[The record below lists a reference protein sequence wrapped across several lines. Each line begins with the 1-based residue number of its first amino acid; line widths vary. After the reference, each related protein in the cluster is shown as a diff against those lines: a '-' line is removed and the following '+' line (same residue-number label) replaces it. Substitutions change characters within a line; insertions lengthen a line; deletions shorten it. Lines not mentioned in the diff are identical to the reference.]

1 MPPSEYCFATVGDLA
16 RSLRQHEVSPTELA
30 EAAHAA
36 LASIGPHFNTVAAL
50 LPERSRR
57 EAERA
62 ERRLAGR
69 GDAPPLCGIP
79 YGVKDLYAAWGGP
92 TTWGVPTF
100 RERVLED
107 DATAVRRLARAG
119 GVLSAKLNMV
129 ELAGAGRARIA
140 GASLH
145 GSGRNPWDP
154 ARYAGGSS
162 SGSAIAV
169 AAGLLP
175 YALGSE
181 TGGSIVGPSA
191 FCGITGL
198 RPTYGLV
205 PRTGALMISPTL
217 DKLGPLAR
225 TAEDCATVLE
235 VISGSDGVDRPS
247 TAAFRPLA
255 ADEVDPLLRAT
266 RVAFLEDELDE
277 CADHTRGALACGVD
291 ELRGLVPRFVSTGIR
306 RDLAYGP
313 TLELIMLA
321 EAATA
326 LAPYLERPDFELVDA
341 DQLADLRRGLTLSAR
356 DYLDALRV
364 RDLVVAEFQRVFGE
378 ADVILTVSRTGTAPL
393 LGEERPR
400 RTATSMSDILRAAGN
415 IAGIPAI
422 SFPCGLAEDGLPVGL
437 QLIGPR
443 RSDARLLAIA
453 GAYQRATRH
462 HLRRPPNLISL
473 A

>member
-1 MPPSEYCFATVGDLA
+1 MPPSEYRFATIGDLA
-16 RSLRQHEVSPTELA
+16 RSLRLHQVSPTELA

-36 LASIGPHFNTVAAL
+36 LASIGPHYNAVATL

-69 GDAPPLCGIP
+69 SDAPTLCGIP

-100 RERVLED
+100 RERLIED

-119 GVLSAKLNMV
+119 GLLTAKLNMV
-129 ELAGAGRARIA
+129 ELAGAGRARMT

-175 YALGSE
+175 YTLGSE

-191 FCGITGL
+191 LCGITGL

-217 DKLGPLAR
+217 DKLGPMAR
-225 TAEDCATVLE
+225 TAEDCATVLQ
-235 VISGSDGVDRPS
+235 VISGSDGVDRPG
-247 TAAFRPLA
+247 TGAFRPLA
-255 ADEVDPLLRAT
+255 ANNVDEMLRAT

-277 CADHTRGALACGVD
+277 CADHTRGALSRGVD
-291 ELRGLVPRFVSTGIR
+291 ELRALVARFVSTGIR

-313 TLELIMLA
+313 TLETIMMA

-326 LAPYLERPDFELVDA
+326 LAPHLENPEFELVDP
-341 DQLADLRRGLTLSAR
+341 DQLADLRCGLTLPAR
-356 DYLDALRV
+356 EYLDALRV
-364 RDLVVAEFQRVFGE
+364 RDQVIAEFQRVFDE
-378 ADVILTVSRTGTAPL
+378 VDVILTVSRTGTAPL
-393 LGEERPR
+393 LEEQRPR

-415 IAGIPAI
+415 LAGIPAI
-422 SFPCGLAEDGLPVGL
+422 SFPCGRAEDGLPVGL

-462 HLRRPPNLISL
+462 HLLRPPDN
-473 A
+473 